1 MSEAKGSEPGSR
13 WNGKGCDRHSPERSI
28 CSSVKPPERGD
39 WDQAAVWAV
48 RWTGLL
54 PLDERGHHRL
64 VDALRLAGRPAEAQ
78 ARYAAAVAR
87 LRVELDAEPGQEL
100 RRAGALV
107 ERVVAGTAP
116 RHRPGSAALFTPEL
130 VGRGPPL
137 AELQAAWASSR
148 SGDPAVVIV
157 EGETGIGK
165 TRLVEEFLRSPAS
178 SGNAVVALTLLS
190 GGRETAGGLAG
201 AILSGLSTA
210 PGLGAA
216 PPAAL
221 ATAIALVPTIGARFP
236 TLVGSEARLP
246 VEDAVAE
253 ALTAVAEDR
262 PVIVFVDDLERVDD
276 SGLALLA
283 TAARKVRGR
292 VLILAGLGTDQHP
305 TSAALAALTGS
316 PRVRRLKL
324 PPLSQGEVEAL
335 LASMLVLPAAE
346 RHSLAARLHAEGG
359 GNPLYTIELAAALVD
374 EGVLAVGDQ
383 GAWRL
388 VHPEGWRTPLPTG
401 LRAIIASRLA
411 RLSDDARTVA
421 EAMGGLGPDAP
432 EHQARAVANLPSD
445 RFDLGR
451 DELIA
456 RRLIHLAPHQS
467 GVFRFSHELVRR
479 ILVDGSPETG
489 HRRSIA
495 PLPPPAAPGRGR
507 RRILVAGGLALV
519 VAASGFAAARSLG
532 RPSRAPGPEG
542 RDLVVARPEL
552 AADATQPESLAAYAL
567 RLTIDR
573 TVPYRLLPAPA
584 LRSMLARMRSRD
596 TTGADETTAREV
608 AIRAGS
614 GLVILPSVA
623 RVSDHLTVAYRLA
636 DAETGRTLKLRQV
649 EATRPWEPRKLAS
662 RLVASLEND
671 LAEAAPRIPA
681 RAPLPA
687 VTTASLEA
695 LRAYHMALQLLAKS
709 DADWVPQ
716 MHRAIELDSAF
727 AAPYGMLAYEYWFAY
742 DQRNAAVYADAGER
756 LARGLPTAERLQ
768 VLLDVANAREDWPT
782 AITCARTLLGQD
794 RSNPSKW
801 LTLAQLYY
809 FDGQYSRAVEAYD
822 SAVAKS
828 APARPPTVLMNQATV
843 LGRVGREREA
853 AALYEEGF
861 AAESSLVRHPFVSHE
876 YGVTLVRLGRI
887 ADARAAYRRRFDDI
901 PSGRAGGLRSL
912 AMLEAHLGHFALA
925 TELLADAG
933 AASSGSGDTLGT
945 AIAGLLRA
953 EVQMTRGRRTEAL
966 ADLAAIEQAAARR
979 LLPYEVLAR
988 SVKLLARLGATS
1000 RAEALLRRV
1009 ESQTTA
1015 VSGGARARLLLARG
1029 EVLLARGRPAEG
1041 RAAIEQALAL
1051 WPSDDALESAGYA
1064 ALAAHAAEAAAARYD
1079 SLAAQHAMDWDGHAV
1094 IELGRYWAAR
1104 AWQKAGQPRRAVSEY
1119 EAFLAE
1125 WPEADRDL
1133 PAVADARRRIA
1144 AR

>member
-1 MSEAKGSEPGSR
+1 
-13 WNGKGCDRHSPERSI
+13 
-28 CSSVKPPERGD
+28 
-39 WDQAAVWAV
+39 
-48 RWTGLL
+48 
-54 PLDERGHHRL
+54 
-64 VDALRLAGRPAEAQ
+64 
-78 ARYAAAVAR
+78 
-87 LRVELDAEPGQEL
+87 
-100 RRAGALV
+100 
-107 ERVVAGTAP
+107 VV
-116 RHRPGSAALFTPEL
+116 
-130 VGRGPPL
+130 
-137 AELQAAWASSR
+137 
-148 SGDPAVVIV
+148 V

-165 TRLVEEFLRSPAS
+165 TRLVEEFLRSPGS
-178 SGNAVVALTLLS
+178 SGNAVVVLTLLS
-190 GGRETAGGLAG
+190 GSRETAGGLAG
-201 AILSGLSTA
+201 TLLGGLSTA

-216 PPAAL
+216 SPAAL
-221 ATAIALVPTIGARFP
+221 ATAVALVPAIGARFP
-236 TLVGSEARLP
+236 TLLSSEGRLP

-262 PVIVFVDDLERVDD
+262 PVIVFVDDVERFDD
-276 SGLALLA
+276 SDFRLLA

-292 VLILAGLGTDQHP
+292 VLILACLGTDQHL
-305 TSAALAALTGS
+305 TSAALAELTGS

-324 PPLSQGEVEAL
+324 PPLSLGEVEAL

-388 VHPEGWRTPLPTG
+388 VHPDGWRTPLPTG

-421 EAMGGLGPDAP
+421 EAMGGLAPDAP

-456 RRLIHLAPHQS
+456 RRLIHLAPDLS
-467 GVFRFSHELVRR
+467 GRSRFSHELVRR
-479 ILVDGSPETG
+479 IVVDGGPDTG
-489 HRRSIA
+489 HKRSPA
-495 PLPPPAAPGRGR
+495 PRPSAAAPGRAHR
-507 RRILVAGGLALV
+507 RMLVAGGLALV
-519 VAASGFAAARSLG
+519 VAGSGFAAARSLG
-532 RPSRAPGPEG
+532 RPSRAPGLEG

-567 RLTIDR
+567 RLGIDR

-584 LRSMLARMRSRD
+584 LRSVLARMRRD
-596 TTGADETTAREV
+596 TTGADEATAREV

-649 EATRPWEPRKLAS
+649 EGSRPWEPRKLTV
-662 RLVASLEND
+662 RLLASLEDD
-671 LAEAAPRIPA
+671 LAEAARRVPA
-681 RAPLPA
+681 RATLPP

-695 LRAYHMALQLLAKS
+695 LRAYHLALQLLAKS
-709 DADWVPQ
+709 DEDWVPQ

-742 DQRNAAVYADAGER
+742 DQRSAAVYADAGER

-794 RSNPSKW
+794 RSDPSKW

-876 YGVTLVRLGRI
+876 YGVTLVRLGRT
-887 ADARAAYRRRFDDI
+887 ADARAAYRRRLDDI

-945 AIAGLLRA
+945 AIANLLQA
-953 EVQMTRGRRTEAL
+953 EIQLTRGNRTEAL

-979 LLPYEVLAR
+979 LLPYEVLGR

-1041 RAAIEQALAL
+1041 RTAVEQALAL
-1051 WPSDDALESAGYA
+1051 WPSDDALESAGFA
-1064 ALAAHAAEAAAARYD
+1064 ALAAHAPEAAAARYD
-1079 SLAAQHAMDWDGHAV
+1079 SLTAQHAMDWDGHAV

-1104 AWQKAGQPRRAVSEY
+1104 ARETAGQQRRALSEY
-1119 EAFLAE
+1119 QDFLAG
-1125 WPEADRDL
+1125 WPEADPDL
-1133 PAVADARRRIA
+1133 PAVAEARRRIA